1 MRDLLASS
9 SQGVWP
15 APGTVLSTG
24 SDHAC
29 ACSCS
34 GDASTHSIYQ
44 ASSWMIIRRWCVSH
58 SLHCV
63 ALRVCAKPNARRAER
78 PELKMTQEGARPA
91 NYELRRVHACILW
104 YGGGGGGAAA
114 HRRFVPAVG
123 PARRPS
129 ILLTN

>member
-1 MRDLLASS
+1 M
-9 SQGVWP
+9 VM
-15 APGTVLSTG
+15 VCLSL
-24 SDHAC
+24 SPL
-29 ACSCS
+29 
-34 GDASTHSIYQ
+34 
-44 ASSWMIIRRWCVSH
+44 R
-58 SLHCV
+58 CV
-63 ALRVCAKPNARRAER
+63 ACVCKAKRKAR
-78 PELKMTQEGARPA
+78 GAAGIEDDAGRRPA